1 MQLQQVQCCNESVLN
16 CGLAQNLR
24 DGAAQNLV
32 TVHCMQTIAEEL
44 QRSPYLVRV
53 AIDQSWTDSADVVD
67 SGLRCVVS
75 YAVVYRHR
83 RKEERLQQLRSEQAL
98 QEDEQLTLTPRINPA
113 SRHMALHLARRVAAQ
128 DPRLLTV
135 IQSQPQGWVLGAR
148 PPGPTPRCS
157 NPASGL
163 HLAVT
168 WNIGSVQSATCAL

>member
-1 MQLQQVQCCNESVLN
+1 MTNP
-16 CGLAQNLR
+16 GL
-24 DGAAQNLV
+24 G
-32 TVHCMQTIAEEL
+32 
-44 QRSPYLVRV
+44 
-53 AIDQSWTDSADVVD
+53 SADVVD

-128 DPRLLTV
+128 DPRLLTA

-148 PPGPTPRCS
+148 PPGPTPRRS

-163 HLAVT
+163 HLAMT